1 MLDCVEDL
9 PDPDPGML
17 LGYEFRLGED
27 APAADL
33 ALAVGPGTPLA
44 QHFIQRG
51 ETAPPGSAA
60 AALARYLA
68 ETGRGDSALRDRVA
82 GTMLEFDLVE
92 TPAGQRPEPGVFL
105 RLRLGEGSEPHDRPQ
120 PLPLAALAGAV
131 GWTDDGALRRSAARV
146 LERRG
151 LRMADYDA
159 NEFAWFNAWQPFDHA
174 AVRNPLALLD
184 AASLS
189 MDDIVDY
196 RYTGYGQKQNPNAAA
211 ETKSAMP
218 AHSPAHR
225 FYYVSSMATDE
236 VLFFKQ
242 LDSRRPGGV
251 CAHTSF
257 DDPASPPD
265 APPRRSIE
273 TRLMAVFA

>member
-1 MLDCVEDL
+1 MPVQAQVRYLNEEWRQRDDIPEIGDRESRRAHTAKHTVSIH
-9 PDPDPGML
+9 
-17 LGYEFRLGED
+17 D
-27 APAADL
+27 AR
-33 ALAVGPGTPLA
+33 A
-44 QHFIQRG
+44 QLERG
-51 ETAPPGSAA
+51 EIDLDANGFTLLRMKSQV
-60 AALARYLA
+60 RDFRDDA
-68 ETGRGDSALRDRVA
+68 EVRSVYYPEVTS
-82 GTMLEFDLVE
+82 LVKR
-92 TPAGQRPEPGVFL
+92 TT
-105 RLRLGEGSEPHDRPQ
+105 
-120 PLPLAALAGAV
+120 GAV
-131 GWTDDGALRRSAARV
+131 EVFITQHLVRTESREDFNKAYARFLHCDYSLDEPRRSAARV

-174 AVRNPLALLD
+174 ALRNPLALLD